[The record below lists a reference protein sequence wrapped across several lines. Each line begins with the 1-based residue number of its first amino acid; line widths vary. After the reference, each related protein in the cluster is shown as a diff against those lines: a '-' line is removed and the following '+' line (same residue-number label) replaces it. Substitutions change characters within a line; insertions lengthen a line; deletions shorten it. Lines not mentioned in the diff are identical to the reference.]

1 MRGNRKRFIGA
12 PKWRSR
18 FNARSKMLFGILT
31 EDRRRADVK
40 TSPVGHKCSSA
51 EMGGFGTV
59 MFQAGLFRD
68 SRIITLALIRICE
81 DATSECIKKENLR
94 KPHLSAGCPLSL
106 ISGHSG
112 SQPESRK
119 AFRLG
124 SRYPA
129 ELTIGPAPC

>member
-40 TSPVGHKCSSA
+40 TSSVGHKCSSA
-51 EMGGFGTV
+51 EMGCFGTV
-59 MFQAGLFRD
+59 MFQAEGT
-68 SRIITLALIRICE
+68 RIITLALIRICE